1 MNEGGKRNG
10 DFAPTGLKPDGQWH
24 DEDQYRG
31 NNSRPHLSHKDCH
44 NKWNAESNQMKK
56 RLQAKNDRL
65 SEIYESMAEQRDAHG
80 VSWLWIT
87 IKQAWHPLKVLD
99 TIDSLHMLG

>member
-1 MNEGGKRNG
+1 MNEEGKRNG

-65 SEIYESMAEQRDAHG
+65 SEIYESMAEPKRRTWGIVAVDNDKTGMASPQG
-80 VSWLWIT
+80 S
-87 IKQAWHPLKVLD
+87 
-99 TIDSLHMLG
+99 